1 MLDEIYGAIRG
12 ISGLGLVIA
21 VDDSGPAQML
31 TVHCADGVVRDQV
44 EVMQI
49 FGFASMPPS
58 EGAICLV
65 LAVGGDPANLRA
77 LPVAC
82 PAARMGNL
90 SPGDSA
96 LYAQDGTRV
105 HVKSGGD
112 VEIWAKT
119 CTIHAP
125 DGGTIDGNLHVTGT
139 VAVDQDV
146 TIGSLSV
153 KNHDHTVP
161 QGGATGPMQ
170 N

>member
-1 MLDEIYGAIRG
+1 MLDEIYGAMRG
-12 ISGLGLVIA
+12 IAGLGLVLA
-21 VDDSGPAQML
+21 VDDSGAAQTM
-31 TVHCADGVVRDQV
+31 TVQCADGVVRDQV
-44 EVMQI
+44 EVMQW
-49 FGFASMPPS
+49 FGFASMPPA
-58 EGAICLV
+58 EGVICMV
-65 LAVGGDPANLRA
+65 FAVGGDPANLRA

-90 SPGDSA
+90 SAGDA
-96 LYAQDGTRV
+96 AVYAQDGTRI

-125 DGGTIDGNLHVTGT
+125 AGGTLDGNFTVTGT
-139 VAVDQDV
+139 LAVDQDV

-153 KNHDHTVP
+153 KDHVHDDP
-161 QGGATGPMQ
+161 QGGTTGTPR

>member
-1 MLDEIYGAIRG
+1 MLDELYGTIRG
-12 ISGLGLVIA
+12 VTGLAIVA
-21 VDDSGPAQML
+21 SVDDSGPAQMV
-31 TVHCADGVVRDQV
+31 TVQCADGVVRDRV

-49 FGFASMPPS
+49 FGFASMPPT

-65 LAVGGDPANLRA
+65 FAVGADPANLRA

-82 PAARMGNL
+82 PSSRMGAL
-90 SPGDSA
+90 AAGDAA

-105 HVKSGGD
+105 HVKTGGD

-119 CTIHAP
+119 VTIHAP
-125 DGGTIDGNLHVTGT
+125 GGGTIDGNLHVIGT

-153 KNHDHTVP
+153 KNHVHPDP
-161 QGGATGPMQ
+161 QGGVTGPMQ